1 MNGFGNWL
9 RQLGMKLRM
18 GLTRFMTG
26 RYGTDKLNTCILTA
40 GVIVCI
46 VSIFIQS
53 AAADLALTF
62 IAYGLMFWAMFRTF
76 SRNTYKR
83 YQENRRFLI
92 LLDRIKDRDHRYFD
106 CPRCR
111 QPVRVPKGKGKIAIT
126 CPKCKE
132 KFIKKT

>member
-1 MNGFGNWL
+1 MGKFKNKL
-9 RQLGMKLRM
+9 RQ
-18 GLTRFMTG
+18 FMAG
-26 RYGTDKLNTCILTA
+26 RYGTDKLNTCILVL
-40 GVIVCI
+40 GVIVSI
-46 VSIFIQS
+46 V
-53 AAADLALTF
+53 AAILRNPWLTLVF
-62 IAYGLMFWAMFRTF
+62 ATLSYVLMFWAIFRTF

-83 YQENRRFLI
+83 YQENRKFLM
-92 LLDRIKDRDHRYFD
+92 LLDRIKDRKHRYYS